1 MPQASAG
8 RAAPLWPAVRATIAV
23 VALALAGVVALWPR
37 GSTPE
42 APSAAGPVPQVLS
55 ETADMTAPT
64 PDAAALAPLRAQA
77 ALAPCPSPRP
87 DAPPPSGPLA
97 GIAVPCLG
105 QPGACLGQPGAVDL
119 GAALAGRSA
128 LLNMWASWCGPC
140 REEMPVLAAY
150 AAEPDA
156 IPVVGVNV
164 RDQPAAALSLLTE
177 LGVHLPS
184 VTDPDGALQRALN
197 GPRVLPLSF
206 VVRPDGTVTLVP
218 PRVFRSVGDVRETVA
233 EYLTR

>member
-1 MPQASAG
+1 
-8 RAAPLWPAVRATIAV
+8 
-23 VALALAGVVALWPR
+23 
-37 GSTPE
+37 
-42 APSAAGPVPQVLS
+42 VLS

-77 ALAPCPSPRP
+77 ALAPCPSPQP

-105 QPGACLGQPGAVDL
+105 RSGAVDL

-156 IPVVGVNV
+156 VPVVGVNV
-164 RDQPAAALSLLTE
+164 WDQPAAALSLLTE
-177 LGVHLPS
+177 LDVHLPS
-184 VTDPDGALQRALN
+184 VTDPDGALN
-197 GPRVLPLSF
+197 GPRELPLSF

-218 PRVFRSVGDVRETVA
+218 PRVFRSVDDVKVTVA
-233 EYLTR
+233 EHLTR